1 MFLRKVVLK
10 ISRKFK
16 GEHPCRSEITLRHGC
31 SPVNFLHIFI
41 IYFPKNT
48 SGWLLLKI
56 PTNDLVKLAE
66 FVLKSNLFELKN
78 ENKKQISGT
87 AIGTKFA
94 PPYAY
99 IYMDKT
105 KTDFLKT
112 QELQPFVWSR
122 YIDDIFLF
130 GRMEKQN

>member
-10 ISRKFK
+10 ICRKFT

-87 AIGTKFA
+87 TIGTKFA